1 MLRPSD
7 PLHALIAMRDT
18 LECCRLPAFVVSML
32 VSDSVATVLRLS
44 VILKVKKRFW
54 QLSATSWTLQTSAR
68 WESFCSGWESCCD
81 HCKREVS
88 EEEGR
93 ELAKDRGSNQR
104 NLGFLSLA
112 VLSCFR
118 QELGVLFLETSAK
131 RGLRGSV
138 ALAALRC
145 A

>member
-7 PLHALIAMRDT
+7 LLHAFFSMRHT

-32 VSDSVATVLRLS
+32 VSDRVATVPLS

-131 RGLRGSV
+131 RGLRWSV